1 MSTTQINVNVVEGG
15 SWTDSMPLL
24 ILAVCVTIG
33 IVAFLFG
40 LRWLRRRR
48 HAHLQDHL
56 VVDMA
61 EPQALRDLPPD
72 RRP

>member
-1 MSTTQINVNVVEGG
+1 MSTTRINVNVVEDG

-33 IVAFLFG
+33 IIAFLFG
-40 LRWLRRRR
+40 LNWLRRRR
-48 HAHLQDHL
+48 HAHLEDHL

-61 EPQALRDLPPD
+61 EPETLRDLPAD